1 MIRAALLAA
10 RALALGVPGGG
21 IAVAAF
27 DALVSPAGRLALIA
41 ALAFWGGWEAK
52 ARIDEA
58 ATLRAVIAKTRV
70 DLAAARDTAEAAN
83 AVVAELS
90 SIDAKNQ
97 EIIRDLQLELSQR
110 PAVNTCPLDDAAAR
124 SLRRL
129 R

>member
-1 MIRAALLAA
+1 MIKPALLAA
-10 RALALGVPGGG
+10 RTLALGVPGGG
-21 IAVAAF
+21 VAVAALDF
-27 DALVSPAGRLALIA
+27 LVSPAGRFALVAI
-41 ALAFWGGWEAK
+41 LAFWGGWEAK

-58 ATLRAVIAKTRV
+58 ATLRAVIAKARI

-90 SIDAKNQ
+90 GTDAKNQ
-97 EIIRDLQLELSQR
+97 EIIRDLQLKLSQR
-110 PAVNTCPLDDAAAR
+110 PANSCALDDAAAG